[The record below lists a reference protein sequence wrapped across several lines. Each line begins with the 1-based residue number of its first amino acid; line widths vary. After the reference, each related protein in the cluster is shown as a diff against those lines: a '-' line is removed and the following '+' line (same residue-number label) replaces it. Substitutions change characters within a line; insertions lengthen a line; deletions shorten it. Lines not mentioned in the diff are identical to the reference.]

1 MHVAFVYSSWDR
13 PSECHPELATVDASP
28 YVGTPSLAAASLA
41 AATPAQHTV
50 TFHDDRVVPVVP
62 DRNVDLVAM
71 PIFTPQ
77 ADRALALADRY
88 RELGVPVV
96 AGGIFTSLMPDE
108 VAPHVDALCVGE
120 GESVWPTILED
131 ACKGQLKPRYDGNG
145 HLKDL
150 GALAIPR
157 YELYAEWV
165 DELRRQRRADYPD
178 LDFPVQL
185 SRGCPVGCSHC
196 VLPAYLGPK
205 LRLTPPHKV
214 REAFEKILSL
224 GSWRGATLIE
234 DTTTLA
240 SPRIQRHLTAVAKA
254 CEDLP
259 TRVAY
264 IGSSPQFMR
273 AAPDSMFD
281 ALRSLGTLQVYLMFG
296 FGPTSRAATAH
307 DATDEAIQIA
317 VDTVNRIQDHGL
329 EVYGS
334 FAVGQEGEDDSV
346 FDRVLDLCR
355 RSSIRV
361 AEFAVATPYPGT
373 PEFQKLGEQG
383 RLLGRPWSE
392 YNDANVVFRPNR
404 MTPETLQ
411 RIYIDLWKEFY
422 RDRPRSRW
430 PVQL

>member
-1 MHVAFVYSSWDR
+1 MHIAFVYASWDR
-13 PSECHPELATVDASP
+13 PSECHPELASVDASP

-41 AATPAQHTV
+41 AVTPQRHTV
-50 TFHDDRVVPVVP
+50 TFHDDRVIPVVP
-62 DRNVDLVAM
+62 DRGPDLVAM

-77 ADRALALADRY
+77 ADRAMALADRY

-108 VAPHVDALCVGE
+108 VAPHVDARCIGE
-120 GESVWPTILED
+120 GEGIWPTILAD
-131 ACKGQLKPRYDGNG
+131 AEAGRLRPRYDGNDQRP
-145 HLKDL
+145 DL
-150 GALAIPR
+150 GALPTPR
-157 YELYAEWV
+157 YELYADWV

-196 VLPAYLGPK
+196 VLPPYLGPK
-205 LRLTPPHKV
+205 LRLAPPEKI
-214 REAFEKILSL
+214 REAFERILSL
-224 GSWRGATLIE
+224 GIWRGATLIE

-240 SPRIQRHLTAVAKA
+240 SPRVQRHLTAVAEA
-254 CEDLP
+254 CEDLD

-273 AAPDSMFD
+273 AAPDSMFA
-281 ALRSLGTLQVYLMFG
+281 ALRSLGVLQVYLMFG
-296 FGPTSRAATAH
+296 FGPTSRAATSRN
-307 DATDEAIQIA
+307 ATPRTVQIA
-317 VDTVNRIQDHGL
+317 VDAVRRIQDNGL

-334 FAVGQEGEDDSV
+334 FAVGQDGEDDSV
-346 FDRVLDLCR
+346 FDRVLALCEAAD
-355 RSSIRV
+355 IRV

-373 PEFQKLGEQG
+373 PAYKTLITQD
-383 RLLGRPWSE
+383 RLLDRPWRE
-392 YNDANVVFRPNR
+392 YNDANVVFRPAL
-404 MTPETLQ
+404 MSPDVLQ
-411 RIYIDLWKEFY
+411 RIYVDLWQEFY